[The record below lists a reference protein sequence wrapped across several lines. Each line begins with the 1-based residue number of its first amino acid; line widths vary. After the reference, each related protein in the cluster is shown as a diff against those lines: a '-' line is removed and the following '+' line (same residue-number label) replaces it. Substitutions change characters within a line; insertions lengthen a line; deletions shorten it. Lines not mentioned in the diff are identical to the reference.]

1 MPDAPLIAVD
11 TNVLIDLAEKDETVV
26 DCFST
31 VRKKFKNPPIVVLP
45 TVIGELTDLSHSGEA
60 LATEALKSIVHVWGF
75 KPINYVPVGHGI
87 VEQTAL
93 KIRDAGLLPE
103 EEINDSFII
112 AEAALAN
119 VTLLL
124 SSDSHLKDIDQPAL
138 KEILDD
144 CEVGVPVIFSPWKI
158 VKDFYDS
165 VH

>member
-1 MPDAPLIAVD
+1 MPNAPLIAVD
-11 TNVLIDLAEKDETVV
+11 TNVLIDFADEDETVA

-31 VRKKFKNPPIVVLP
+31 VRKKFGNPPIVVLP
-45 TVIGELTDLSHSGEA
+45 TVIGELADISQNGEV
-60 LATEALKSIVHVWGF
+60 LATEALKSIVPIWGF

-93 KIRDAGLLPE
+93 KIRAAGLLPE

-124 SSDSHLKDIDQPAL
+124 SSDSHLKDIDQTAL
-138 KEILDD
+138 KIILDD
-144 CEVGVPVIFSPWKI
+144 CEVGIPIIFSPWKI
-158 VKDFYDS
+158 VRDFYNS

>member
-1 MPDAPLIAVD
+1 MPNAPLIAAD
-11 TNVLIDLAEKDETVV
+11 TNVLIDLAEKDETVI

-31 VRKKFKNPPIVVLP
+31 LEKKFKNAPIVVLP
-45 TVIGELTDLSHSGEA
+45 TVIGELADIAQSGEA
-60 LATEALKSIVHVWGF
+60 LATEALKSIVSIWGF

-93 KIRDAGLLPE
+93 KIRAANLLPDD
-103 EEINDSFII
+103 EINDSLII

-124 SSDSHLKDIDQPAL
+124 SSDAHLKDIDQAAL
-138 KEILDD
+138 KVILDD
-144 CEVGVPVIFSPWKI
+144 CELGVPIIFSPWKI
-158 VKDFYDS
+158 VKDFYHS